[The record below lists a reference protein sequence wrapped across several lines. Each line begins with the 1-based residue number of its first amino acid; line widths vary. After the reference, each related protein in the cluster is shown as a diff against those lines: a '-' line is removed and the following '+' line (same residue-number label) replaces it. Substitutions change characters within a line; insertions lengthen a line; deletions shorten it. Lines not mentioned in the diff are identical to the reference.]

1 MASLK
6 GITFQR
12 VYPRQ
17 PVVLCL
23 DTSSSMGQVSD
34 DEAPAPIDLVAH
46 GLNLMYKE
54 LCADERGRDASDIY
68 ILAFGGSTKHPTTML
83 KPFGPITEWTPP
95 SELVAKGKTFL
106 GTALLKA
113 KELLE
118 QRVKW
123 YKDEGLRYYEP
134 WIILMT
140 DGRPSPEDV
149 PIAKEARTW
158 IRSAQGCDAD
168 DVLLYTFF
176 ACEKD
181 LLSCGVAQENLAF
194 LRSLYP
200 DGQGEEFLDILTM
213 DECSFDDFFQWVSHN
228 SSRPGKRPTMR
239 KGVRQ

>member
-6 GITFQR
+6 GIFQN

-23 DTSSSMGQVSD
+23 DTSSSMGRVSD
-34 DEAPAPIDLVAH
+34 DGAPAPIDLVTH
-46 GLNLMYKE
+46 GLNLMYRE
-54 LCADERGRDASDIY
+54 LCADKIGKDASDIY
-68 ILAFGGSTKHPTTML
+68 ILTFGGSTKQPITML
-83 KPFGPITEWTPP
+83 KSFGPITDWTPP

-106 GTALLKA
+106 GTALLEA
-113 KELLE
+113 KTLLE

-123 YKDEGLRYYEP
+123 YTEKGLRYYEP

-140 DGRPSPEDV
+140 DGRPSTEDV
-149 PIAKEARTW
+149 PIAKEARKW
-158 IRSAQGCDAD
+158 IKSVQGYDAD

-181 LLSCGVAQENLAF
+181 LLTCEIAQENLAF

-200 DGQGEEFLDILTM
+200 DGQGEEFLETLTM
-213 DECSFDDFFQWVSHN
+213 DRHSFDDFFKRVSN
-228 SSRPGKRPTMR
+228 SISHPGRQHIVRMR
-239 KGVRQ
+239 TRQ